1 MSVVPVRMFGD
12 PVLSTAAEPV
22 TTFDAQLRRLVRDLF
37 DTLESEQGSGLAA
50 NQIGVGVRAF
60 VFHVDGVRGHLVN
73 PVLDFPIENEEEQDG
88 PEGCLSMPGLY
99 FDTVR
104 RQHVVAKGY
113 SDRGDPVQVV
123 GAGELAR
130 CLQHETDHLDG
141 VLFID
146 RMSPQRRR
154 NAMRAIREAPWFAGA
169 APRVQVSPHPLFGR
183 IR

>member
-12 PVLSTAAEPV
+12 PVLTTATDEV
-22 TTFDAQLRRLVRDLF
+22 VTFDAELRRLVRDLF
-37 DTLESEQGSGLAA
+37 DTLESERGSGLAA
-50 NQIGVGVRAF
+50 NQIGVPVRAF
-60 VFHVDGVRGHLVN
+60 VFHVDGVHGHLVN
-73 PVLDFPIENEEEQDG
+73 PVLDFPDAEEQDG
-88 PEGCLSMPGLY
+88 PEGCLSIPGLY

-113 SDRGDPVQVV
+113 SDRGDPLQVV
-123 GAGELAR
+123 GTGELAR

-146 RMSPQRRR
+146 RMDTPRRR
-154 NAMRAIREAPWFAGA
+154 AAMRAIRSAPWFGGPA
-169 APRVQVSPHPLFGR
+169 APRVQVSPHPIFGR